1 MDYRKAS
8 ELEEMIENEM
18 FYGIPIR
25 DIDDDMMECMDT
37 EELREL
43 YIVVNMLHWKAID
56 NLVLAKSC

>member
-18 FYGIPIR
+18 FYGIPLKQ
-25 DIDDDMMECMDT
+25 IDDDMLECMDT

-43 YIVVNMLHWKAID
+43 YVIVNMLHWKAID
-56 NLVLAKSC
+56 CMVMS